1 MSDSP
6 EQYEI
11 LDRQEDSNGDVQS
24 YLLHWKESGRTERK
38 AATPTNKLLIDE
50 GLYDFLNNSEAIKVN
65 EDPEIIVSSR
75 SNEHSYLLRVDGDVV
90 ETTPHMSQ
98 DVLEGIDAAIDGN
111 ERHLLDVY
119 QEIRANH
126 VRQDVINALVHIF
139 GEDRHRIQRV
149 ANGWLI
155 DGFFV
160 ITWDAGLYSTQRG
173 PEEDTMVRQ
182 GQEVVEADSSHEF
195 VELDLTNGIESE
207 EVTLDG
213 DKYLLTE
220 REMLFLAK
228 AEWVLNG
235 PKYHPNKSYWM
246 DLHYNYTDLDIENL
260 T

>member
-11 LDRQEDSNGDVQS
+11 LDTQEDSSGEVQS
-24 YLLHWKESGRTERK
+24 FLIYWPETGATERR
-38 AATPTNKLLIDE
+38 AGNAHNKLLFQS
-50 GLYDFLNNSEAIKVN
+50 GLYDFLHASEAIRVN

-75 SNEHSYLLRVDGDVV
+75 SNEHSYLLRVKGDVV

-98 DVLEGIDAAIDGN
+98 DVLEGVDAAIDGN
-111 ERHLLDVY
+111 EQPLLDVY
-119 QEIRANH
+119 QDIRENH
-126 VRQDVINALVHIF
+126 VRQDVINALVHLF
-139 GEDRHRIQRV
+139 GQDRHRIQRV

-173 PEEDTMVRQ
+173 PEEETMVRQ

-195 VELDLTNGIESE
+195 VELDLTSNIESE

-213 DKYLLTE
+213 ETYLLTE

-235 PKYHPNKSYWM
+235 PKYHPNKEYWF
-246 DLHYNYTDLDIENL
+246 DLHYNYTDLDIESL